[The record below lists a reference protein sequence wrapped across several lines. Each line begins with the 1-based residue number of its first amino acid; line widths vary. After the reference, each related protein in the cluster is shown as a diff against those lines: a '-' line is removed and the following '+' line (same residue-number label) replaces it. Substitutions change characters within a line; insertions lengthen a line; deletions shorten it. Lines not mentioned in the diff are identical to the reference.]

1 MFSRQLT
8 WQVDSYL
15 PQARASPLSQLCFQV
30 RQPGFFHGWLSNS
43 LVRLR
48 TGTQL
53 SVSGTGRVPG
63 GQPCIEWPSSPRPG
77 RCRWPLSTQNFW
89 EMKQLTLP
97 PSWQEDLAG

>member
-15 PQARASPLSQLCFQV
+15 PQAWASPLSQLCFQV
-30 RQPGFFHGWLSNS
+30 RQPGFFHGWFSNS
-43 LVRLR
+43 LDRLR

-63 GQPCIEWPSSPRPG
+63 GQPCIELPSSPRPG

-97 PSWQEDLAG
+97 PS

>member
-1 MFSRQLT
+1 MLSRQLT

-43 LVRLR
+43 
-48 TGTQL
+48 
-53 SVSGTGRVPG
+53 P
-63 GQPCIEWPSSPRPG
+63 PPSPRPG

-89 EMKQLTLP
+89 EMEQLTLP